1 MTWFKKS
8 DFTCISEIL
17 YKAGFLSVTPEAQTQ
32 HSESSYYVPKLEK
45 SRQEKDWGKIQMYP
59 W

>member
-1 MTWFKKS
+1 MYFWN
-8 DFTCISEIL
+8 IIQ
-17 YKAGFLSVTPEAQTQ
+17 GWFLSVTPEAQTQ